1 MTRQEIIESFEK
13 SGRYLFTYDEV
24 KDLVN
29 RKKKLYS
36 IEELIP
42 TEELIQAKKRKYQG
56 MTEEDFRK
64 AITLDGFWD

>member
-24 KDLVN
+24 KDLVSK
-29 RKKKLYS
+29 RKKLYS

-42 TEELIQAKKRKYQG
+42 TEELIQAKKRKYQE